1 MTTQIRL
8 GNRETAK
15 HSYEIETTNE
25 HGKTMYITVDANN
38 RDQAARIAER
48 NGFDVWSVNMVG

>member
-1 MTTQIRL
+1 
-8 GNRETAK
+8 
-15 HSYEIETTNE
+15 
-25 HGKTMYITVDANN
+25 MYITVDANN